1 MASREHR
8 AGRYRYGSWDG
19 GADPLAPLF
28 DVRAAMDEI
37 GRDVLGGSS
46 LSEALERLMRRGLG
60 DRSGLGALRRE
71 IARRRREVE
80 RRGDLAG
87 TMGQVREELDRAL
100 FAEREF
106 LAGREGDEARLA
118 EMTLDGLPPDTAGA
132 VSGLADY
139 RWRSA
144 EGQEHYANVLKMLRE
159 EVLDAQFAGMKRAL
173 SGQAP
178 AAMEAV
184 REVVA
189 DLNAL
194 LAKHARGEDTTE
206 DFVQFMD
213 KHGDFFPD
221 QPRDVDELIDSLA
234 RRQAAAQ
241 RMLDSL
247 SPEQRD
253 ELASL
258 MAQAM
263 QDIGLESEM
272 DQLGDNLR
280 ALRPGM
286 FRGRARAD
294 INGSE
299 PLGFSDAVGAV
310 ADLADLEALE
320 QQLGQAYPGASL
332 DDVDVEALERQLPA
346 QSVRDLAALRDLTA
360 ELERQGY
367 VQSGRD
373 GLALTPKALRR
384 LGETALRRIFQ
395 HLDAEAT
402 GSHQDP
408 ASGGADERT
417 GAYLPWQFGDERPID
432 AVRTVQNAVLRRA
445 GIGAGVAGAR
455 VSGAEV
461 SGAGV
466 NGTSGTG
473 APGTSGAGVSGTG
486 LNGTGG
492 AGVGVRSAADP
503 AARHTGAVRPSLKLD
518 VEDFAVAE
526 TTRRTGAAVALC
538 VDLSFSMIQ
547 EDRWGPMKQTA
558 LALAHLV
565 STRFRQDALQ
575 IIGFD
580 RVARPL
586 TAMQLAE
593 VEPEWI
599 QGTNLHHALLLAGRH
614 LRRHPDAE
622 PVVLVVTDGEPTAH
636 LEKDGS
642 PTFHWPTT
650 PATVRATVGEVDA
663 MTRLGAA
670 LNFFLLGDDPG
681 LARFVD
687 SVARRNG
694 GRVFTPELGQLGEF
708 VVADYLRARR
718 GRRRSA

>member
-1 MASREHR
+1 MAGSGSGGHGGGGQRGGGHR
-8 AGRYRYGSWDG
+8 GGRYRYGSWDG
-19 GADPLAPLF
+19 GADPLAPPF

-37 GRDVLGGSS
+37 GKDVLSGSS
-46 LSEALERLMRRGLG
+46 LRDALERLMRRGLG
-60 DRSGLGALRRE
+60 DRSGLDALRRE
-71 IARRRREVE
+71 VARRRREVE

-87 TMGQVREELDRAL
+87 TMSQVREELDRAL
-100 FAEREF
+100 DAEREF

-118 EMTLDGLPPDTAGA
+118 EMTLDALPGETAGA
-132 VSGLADY
+132 VRELADY
-139 RWRSA
+139 QWASA
-144 EGQEHYANVLKMLRE
+144 EGQEHYANVLRMLRE
-159 EVLDAQFAGMKRAL
+159 DVLDAQFAGMKQAL
-173 SGQAP
+173 SGQDP

-184 REVVA
+184 REMMA

-194 LAKHARGEDTTE
+194 LASHARGEDTSE
-206 DFVQFMD
+206 AFGQFMD
-213 KHGDFFPD
+213 KHGEFFPE
-221 QPRDVDELIDSLA
+221 QPATVDELIDALA

-241 RMLDSL
+241 RMMSSL
-247 SPEQRD
+247 SSQQRD
-253 ELASL
+253 ELAQL

-263 QDIGLESEM
+263 QDVGLESEM
-272 DQLGDNLR
+272 SQLGDNLR

-286 FRGRARAD
+286 FRGRQRAD
-294 INGSE
+294 IDGSQS
-299 PLGFSDAVGAV
+299 LGFSDAVGAV

-320 QQLGQAYPGASL
+320 QQLSQGYPGATL

-346 QSVRDLAALRDLTA
+346 ASVRDLAALRDLTA

-367 VQSGRD
+367 VQSGQD

-384 LGETALRRIFQ
+384 LGETALKRIFR
-395 HLDAEAT
+395 HLDAAAA

-408 ASGGADERT
+408 ASGAAEERT
-417 GAYLPWQFGDERPID
+417 GAFLPWRFGDERPID
-432 AVRTVQNAVLRRA
+432 AVRTVQNAVLRTA
-445 GIGAGVAGAR
+445 T
-455 VSGAEV
+455 
-461 SGAGV
+461 
-466 NGTSGTG
+466 TST
-473 APGTSGAGVSGTG
+473 PR
-486 LNGTGG
+486 GG
-492 AGVGVRSAADP
+492 GGDADP
-503 AARHTGAVRPSLKLD
+503 AARHTGAARRPALTLD
-518 VEDFAVAE
+518 LEDFAVAE

-575 IIGFD
+575 IIGFN

-599 QGTNLHHALLLAGRH
+599 QGTNLHHALILAGHH

-636 LEKDGS
+636 LEEDGM
-642 PTFHWPTT
+642 PTFDWPAT
-650 PATVRATVGEVDA
+650 PATVRATVGEVDV
-663 MTRLGAA
+663 MTRYGVA